1 MGKPKPIDIPKTL
14 MRVRRTL
21 QKVLDDPRA
30 AYELDTIYPAGVTE
44 SIEETVEGLDNIIE
58 YINDPRSYTG

>member
-21 QKVLDDPRA
+21 QKVLDDSRA
-30 AYELDTIYPAGVTE
+30 TYELDTIYPVGVTE
-44 SIEETVEGLDNIIE
+44 SIEETIEGLDNIIE

>member
-1 MGKPKPIDIPKTL
+1 MCNPKPIDIPKTL

-30 AYELDTIYPAGVTE
+30 TYELDTIYPVGVTE
-44 SIEETVEGLDNIIE
+44 SIEETIEGLDNIIE
-58 YINDPRSYTG
+58 YVEDPRSYTG